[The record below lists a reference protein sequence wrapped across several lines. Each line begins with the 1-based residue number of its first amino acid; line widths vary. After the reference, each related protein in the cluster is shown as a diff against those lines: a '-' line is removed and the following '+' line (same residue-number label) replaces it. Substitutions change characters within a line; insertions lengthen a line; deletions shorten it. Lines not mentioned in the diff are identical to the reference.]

1 MNIIRAEKKYIG
13 QMAEIEKE
21 CFTDPWSEA
30 AFESSVGS
38 QAEII
43 LAAEENGKI
52 AGYIIGNCD
61 GHQGYIENFA
71 VSPQMRRKGIGDSL
85 LEAFICA
92 LPDTAEEIAL
102 EVRESN
108 APAIAIYEKKR
119 L

>member
-61 GHQGYIENFA
+61 GHQGYIEKFCRKSSYA
-71 VSPQMRRKGIGDSL
+71 QKGHRRQS
-85 LEAFICA
+85 A
-92 LPDTAEEIAL
+92 
-102 EVRESN
+102 
-108 APAIAIYEKKR
+108 
-119 L
+119 

>member
-21 CFTDPWSEA
+21 CFTDPWSET

-52 AGYIIGNCD
+52 AG
-61 GHQGYIENFA
+61 
-71 VSPQMRRKGIGDSL
+71 
-85 LEAFICA
+85 
-92 LPDTAEEIAL
+92 
-102 EVRESN
+102 
-108 APAIAIYEKKR
+108 
-119 L
+119 

>member
-43 LAAEENGKI
+43 LPLRRTEKLRDISSATVTDIRDISKI
-52 AGYIIGNCD
+52 
-61 GHQGYIENFA
+61 
-71 VSPQMRRKGIGDSL
+71 
-85 LEAFICA
+85 
-92 LPDTAEEIAL
+92 LP
-102 EVRESN
+102 
-108 APAIAIYEKKR
+108 
-119 L
+119 